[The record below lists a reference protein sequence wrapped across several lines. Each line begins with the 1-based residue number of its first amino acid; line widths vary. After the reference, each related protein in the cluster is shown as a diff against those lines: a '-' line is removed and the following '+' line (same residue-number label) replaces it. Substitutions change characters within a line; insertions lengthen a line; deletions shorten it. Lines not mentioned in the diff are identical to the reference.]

1 MNRFGRR
8 KEKRGTHTTL
18 KSCSVWLLRRKTENL
33 CKAAWKT
40 MSPWDRQR
48 RKRRK
53 HDEILCVEGSLRQSR
68 SSSGYST
75 ITFDEEGGYY
85 FSDPFPIIPS
95 SLCIF
100 YFYSQRLE
108 STLSLAVSVHD
119 FDYKEFFGKVMS
131 QVEASGQA
139 TWWKS
144 FAAALRVSWEFG
156 CQQINL
162 IIPQTAYYREQ
173 IAKMNSLPL
182 SDSAYFHF

>member
-40 MSPWDRQR
+40 MSPWDHQR

-75 ITFDEEGGYY
+75 ITFDEKGGYY

-119 FDYKEFFGKVMS
+119 FDYKEFFWQSHVSGRS
-131 QVEASGQA
+131 FRTGHLVEIICCCIESLLGV
-139 TWWKS
+139 W
-144 FAAALRVSWEFG
+144 VSVDKPDYSTDCLLQGADCKDE
-156 CQQINL
+156 L
-162 IIPQTAYYREQ
+162 TSP
-173 IAKMNSLPL
+173 K
-182 SDSAYFHF
+182 